1 MGVPADF
8 RAGER
13 AVFPEG
19 YDCYPNFRLQGR
31 LVGTVTEVEP
41 DYVMVKLDMHK
52 PELDEWGNCIQAWV
66 DPTSGAVSCLEP
78 LRTQALRERHEARLV
93 RGVAGEERPAGHVRR
108 RASLRERDAGPEGLA
123 RQVLDRV
130 ELLDR
135 PAGRLKEN

>member
-93 RGVAGEERPAGHVRR
+93 RFYGEWLGKNDLPAMSADELACESVTPDQ
-108 RASLRERDAGPEGLA
+108 RDWL
-123 RQVLDRV
+123 
-130 ELLDR
+130 
-135 PAGRLKEN
+135 GRFSTAWNYWTDLPVG